1 MAQPGDGGE
10 GPAGIDSDI
19 GAGNGE
25 GAGGNIVPDQESIDS
40 EGDSNTGSS
49 SSESGD
55 DSGIYLLTLL
65 WSSQG

>member
-25 GAGGNIVPDQESIDS
+25 GAGENFVPDQESIDS
-40 EGDSNTGSS
+40 EGDSKTGSS
-49 SSESGD
+49 SSDSGD
-55 DSGIYLLTLL
+55 DSGIYPLTLI